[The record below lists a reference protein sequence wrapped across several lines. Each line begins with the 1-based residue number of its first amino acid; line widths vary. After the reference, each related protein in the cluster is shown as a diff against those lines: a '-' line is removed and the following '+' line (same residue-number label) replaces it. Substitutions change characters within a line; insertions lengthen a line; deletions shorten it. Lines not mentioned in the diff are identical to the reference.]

1 MKKGVTVIMKTLPEF
16 CLDVLSQEISLE
28 RVSGFEDI
36 ESVQLASGEPGGGIK
51 IYRGEDIKVSLVD
64 FRLGKGIP
72 IPHHENRLGVGAEVF
87 QIAPDFTR
95 KVPNWGINSIIM
107 KDGTY
112 YFDQDFSF
120 GFDLVMDYEYT
131 MKYLEPFTETYKTF
145 FTNPA
150 FKQVPLIDLTTW
162 VRTHVSPT
170 FFAALTTTET
180 VQAVYDLAAEYIKL
194 WISIFKAEEKRD
206 EAFKATQMKR
216 LQAQYAGMQ
225 QSDRMG
231 KILVQAFGP
240 ETFSKFFKALAG

>member
-1 MKKGVTVIMKTLPEF
+1 MTMKTLPEF
-16 CLDVLSQEISLE
+16 CLDVLSKEISLE
-28 RVSGFEDI
+28 RVPGFEDI

-64 FRLGKGIP
+64 FRLGEGVT
-72 IPHHENRLGVGAEVF
+72 IPHHENRLGVGCEVF

-120 GFDLVMDYEYT
+120 GFDLVTDYDYT

-145 FTNPA
+145 FKNPA
-150 FKQVPLIDLTTW
+150 FTEVPLIDLTTW

-170 FFAALTTTET
+170 FFAALATTDT

-194 WISIFKAEEKRD
+194 WISIFKAEEKKD
-206 EAFKATQMKR
+206 EAFKEAQMKR
-216 LQAQYAGMQ
+216 IQAQYAGMQ
-225 QSDRMG
+225 KSDRMG
-231 KILVQAFGP
+231 KILVQAYGP
-240 ETFSKFFKALAG
+240 ETFAKFFKALAA